1 MKLKTDLPPNQR
13 RIGLTGGI
21 ASGKSTISKYIQIQ
35 KKIQVLDADCYSK
48 QLIMPGRNS
57 YQKIIDR
64 YGIDIINKR
73 STKQEIITKKLKNII
88 FNNSSEKIWIENLL
102 HPLIKHQMMNDC
114 INFKNQKTLILVI
127 PLLFEANFNDLC
139 TEIWLVKCSEE
150 CQRKRLI
157 KREDINIDEANK
169 LIYSQM
175 SIQEKEA
182 KSDEILI
189 NENDG
194 SDWQQKLDKLL

>member
-1 MKLKTDLPPNQR
+1 
-13 RIGLTGGI
+13 
-21 ASGKSTISKYIQIQ
+21 
-35 KKIQVLDADCYSK
+35 
-48 QLIMPGRNS
+48 MPGEKS

-64 YGIDIINKR
+64 YGIDIINNR
-73 STKQEIITKKLKNII
+73 SPMQEIITKKLRTII

-114 INFKNQKTLILVI
+114 INSKNQKTLILVI

-150 CQRKRLI
+150 TQRKRLI
-157 KREDINIDEANK
+157 EREDINIEEANK

-175 SIQEKEA
+175 SVQEKEE
-182 KSDEILI
+182 KSDVILI

>member
-1 MKLKTDLPPNQR
+1 MKLKTDLPQNQK

-21 ASGKSTISKYIQIQ
+21 ASGKSTISKYIYTQ
-35 KKIQVLDADCYSK
+35 KKINVLDADCYSK
-48 QLIMPGRNS
+48 QLIMPGEKS

-64 YGIDIINKR
+64 YGIDIINNR
-73 STKQEIITKKLKNII
+73 SPMQEIITKKLRTII

-114 INFKNQKTLILVI
+114 INSKNQKTLILVI

-150 CQRKRLI
+150 TQRKRLI
-157 KREDINIDEANK
+157 EREDINIEEANK

-175 SIQEKEA
+175 SVQEKEE
-182 KSDEILI
+182 KSDVILI

>member
-194 SDWQQKLDKLL
+194 SDWQQKLDKLI

>member
-1 MKLKTDLPPNQR
+1 MKLKTDLPQNQR

-21 ASGKSTISKYIQIQ
+21 ASGKSTISKYIHIQ

-48 QLIMPGRNS
+48 QLIMPGEKS

-64 YGIDIINKR
+64 YGIDIINER
-73 STKQEIITKKLKNII
+73 SPKQEIITKKLRTII

-114 INFKNQKTLILVI
+114 INSKNQKTLILVI

-150 CQRKRLI
+150 SQRKRLI
-157 KREDINIDEANK
+157 KREDINREEANK

-175 SIQEKEA
+175 SIREKEE
-182 KSDEILI
+182 KSDVILI
-189 NENDG
+189 NENDS